1 VFPKILPRH
10 HNLRGA
16 VFYVFTTGGRT
27 VHTDPHIVAAWD
39 EQLCDPTLA
48 RPDKTGLRALVDR
61 MDAPRVLRG
70 IDVKAGH
77 VYHVPIAAHRDDGL
91 LGDDQWRQ
99 LAYEVASRLGLSGCR
114 WIAVHHGPS
123 RSGNDHIHL
132 IVQLVGDNGKLAR
145 LSYDKTKIRAWAREV
160 EERLDLVRTGP
171 DGTGARP
178 LSRAEH
184 DRARTTG
191 IEPQRRTLERLVRAA
206 AGGAET
212 AAVFVAA
219 LREQDVIVHPRIR
232 AGRVVGYTVALHP
245 DLVHDG
251 APALELSGS
260 QLARDLSLPRLQA
273 RWPDDHTSDHPE
285 HWNHPKSIFR
295 GGAVR
300 WQMGHRR
307 VQDALRDLDQLHPD
321 DRYAWH
327 AAIDQTADFAALLA
341 VQVDPTNTHGLREP
355 LQATAADLAAAA
367 RLSRPHPIAANRRR
381 IRPIVLPTLLSAAQL
396 LARTKTPELAI
407 ALLVIAA
414 FAALILALADR
425 QRHDRKPGQSGA
437 HLRAAADRLAQFQ
450 AMSEHDASAPRSGR
464 KPATSAHPSI
474 RDQRP
479 SLFRATAPQAPPR
492 RTR

>member
-1 VFPKILPRH
+1 MFPKILPRH

-39 EQLCDPTLA
+39 EQLCDPALA

-99 LAYEVASRLGLSGCR
+99 LAYEVVGRLGLSGCR

-123 RSGNDHIHL
+123 RAGNDHIHL

-184 DRARTTG
+184 DRTHTTG

-206 AGGAET
+206 AGSAHSAEQ
-212 AAVFVAA
+212 FVAT
-219 LREQDVIVHPRIR
+219 LHDQNVTVHPRIHT
-232 AGRVVGYTVALHP
+232 GRVVGYSVALHP

-260 QLARDLSLPRLQA
+260 QLARDLSLPRLKD
-273 RWPDDHTSDHPE
+273 RWPDDHASDHPD
-285 HWNHPKSIFR
+285 HWADSKLNYH

-300 WQMGHRR
+300 WRMGQSRL
-307 VQDALRDLDQLHPD
+307 QEALRDLDRLHPD
-321 DRYAWH
+321 DRSAWH
-327 AAIDQTADFAALLA
+327 TAIDQAADFAAMLA
-341 VQVDPTNTHGLREP
+341 VQVDPTNIHGLREP
-355 LQATAADLAAAA
+355 LRAAATDLAAAA
-367 RLSRPHPIAANRRR
+367 RLSRPNPRSPTRRP
-381 IRPIVLPTLLSAAQL
+381 RPIVLPTLLATTRM
-396 LARTKTPELAI
+396 LARTNTPELAV

-425 QRHDRKPGQSGA
+425 QRYDRKPGQSGA
-437 HLRAAADRLAQFQ
+437 HLRAAAYRLAPYQRQ
-450 AMSEHDASAPRSGR
+450 KELDGPANAAPRR
-464 KPATSAHPSI
+464 PTKPVSPTLMDERPAAHQPFGQEGL
-474 RDQRP
+474 RR
-479 SLFRATAPQAPPR
+479 RAR
-492 RTR
+492 

>member
-1 VFPKILPRH
+1 MFPKILPRH

-39 EQLCDPTLA
+39 EQLCDPVLA

-61 MDAPRVLRG
+61 MDAPRVLRA
-70 IDVKAGH
+70 IEVKAGH

-99 LAYEVASRLGLSGCR
+99 LAYEVVGRLGLSGCR

-123 RSGNDHIHL
+123 RAGNDHIHL

-206 AGGAET
+206 AGAAHSAEQ
-212 AAVFVAA
+212 FVAT
-219 LREQDVIVHPRIR
+219 LHDQDVTVHPRIH
-232 AGRVVGYTVALHP
+232 AGRVVGYSVALHP
-245 DLVHDG
+245 DLVHDD

-260 QLARDLSLPRLQA
+260 QLARDLSLARLQA
-273 RWPDDHTSDHPE
+273 RWADDYTSDHPD
-285 HWNHPKSIFR
+285 HWTTSRPVYH
-295 GGAVR
+295 GGAAR
-300 WQMGHRR
+300 WRTGHRR
-307 VQDALRDLDQLHPD
+307 VQEALRELSHLHPN
-321 DRYAWH
+321 DRSAWH
-327 AAIDQTADFAALLA
+327 AAIDQAADFAAMLS
-341 VQVDPTNTHGLREP
+341 VQVDPTDTHGLREP
-355 LQATAADLAAAA
+355 LRAAATDLAAAA
-367 RLSRPHPIAANRRR
+367 RLSRPNTRSPAGRPH
-381 IRPIVLPTLLSAAQL
+381 PIVLPTLLAATRL
-396 LARTKTPELAI
+396 LARTHAPELAV

-414 FAALILALADR
+414 FAALVLALADR
-425 QRHDRKPGQSGA
+425 QRYDRKPGQSGA
-437 HLRAAADRLAQFQ
+437 HLRTAAARLAPYQPRTEPARPSTTTARQ
-450 AMSEHDASAPRSGR
+450 PKAPTSAPSVGE
-464 KPATSAHPSI
+464 
-474 RDQRP
+474 RP
-479 SLFRATAPQAPPR
+479 PIYRPPTQVPR
-492 RTR
+492 GRTR

>member
-1 VFPKILPRH
+1 MFPKILPRH

-39 EQLCDPTLA
+39 EQLCDPVLA

-70 IDVKAGH
+70 IEVKAGH

-99 LAYEVASRLGLSGCR
+99 LAYEVVTRLGLSGCR

-123 RSGNDHIHL
+123 RAGNDHIHL

-145 LSYDKTKIRAWAREV
+145 LSYDKTKIRAWARDV
-160 EERLDLVRTGP
+160 EERLDLVRTGD

-206 AGGAET
+206 AGTASSAEE
-212 AAVFVAA
+212 FVAA
-219 LREQDVIVHPRIR
+219 LHAQDVTVRPRVR
-232 AGRVVGYTVALHP
+232 ADRVVGYSVALHP

-273 RWPDDHTSDHPE
+273 RWPDDDTSDHPH
-285 HWNHPKSIFR
+285 HWTNSTPERRHTRDI
-295 GGAVR
+295 R
-300 WQMGHRR
+300 WRLSR
-307 VQDALRDLDQLHPD
+307 NRLEEALHELDQLDPD
-321 DRYAWH
+321 DRRAWN
-327 AAIDQTADFAALLA
+327 AAIDQAADFAAILA
-341 VQVDPTNTHGLREP
+341 VQVDPTDTHGLREP
-355 LQATAADLAAAA
+355 LRVIATDLAAAA
-367 RLSRPHPIAANRRR
+367 RLSRPDRRST
-381 IRPIVLPTLLSAAQL
+381 IRRPRPVVLPALLAATRL
-396 LARTKTPELAI
+396 LARTNTPELAV

-414 FAALILALADR
+414 FAALILAIADR
-425 QRHDRKPGQSGA
+425 QRYDRKPGQSGA
-437 HLRAAADRLAQFQ
+437 HLRAAATRLAPHRQRTEPDLPSTPTARQ
-450 AMSEHDASAPRSGR
+450 PTPPKSTSSIGQPPSTHRPPTQMPRG
-464 KPATSAHPSI
+464 
-474 RDQRP
+474 
-479 SLFRATAPQAPPR
+479 